1 MFESSVSFERG
12 FNMELSVVQTTLLSL
27 LIAVVLFLPLTV
39 HKVEENL
46 EAFLF
51 LCGMFAVTVSQ
62 VWSGHLVLT
71 ALEDPIKI
79 TLAVLVAGLLFR
91 KFNKQLQKLTQKAV
105 KVLGLRATLF
115 AIVFILGITSSL
127 ITAIIAALI
136 LSEVTVMLPL
146 ERKGRIKLV
155 VYSCFAIGMG
165 AVLTSIGE
173 PLGTVVL
180 SKLSGAPHYADF
192 FFLIDHLGWFVL
204 GGIVFMSGLASAIRD
219 NPIQKAPGP
228 KPADAGQEEH
238 TVKSIVIRAAKVYLF
253 VMALVFLGDGLKPLA
268 MQTISHLSASWLY
281 WINMLSAV
289 LDNATLAAI
298 EVTPDISTRTLTFL
312 LMSLIVSGGMLI
324 PGNIPNI
331 ICASKLGIKSK
342 EWAKAA
348 VGLGAVIMVA
358 YFILLNAFL

>member
-1 MFESSVSFERG
+1 
-12 FNMELSVVQTTLLSL
+12 MELTTLQTVLLSS

-51 LCGMFAVTVSQ
+51 LCGAFAVTVSKM
-62 VWSGHLVLT
+62 WSGHLVLT

-79 TLAVLVAGLLFR
+79 TLAVLIAGLLFR
-91 KFNKQLQKLTQKAV
+91 KFNKNIQHLTHWAV
-105 KVLGLRATLF
+105 KKLGLRWTLF
-115 AIVFILGITSSL
+115 LIVFLLGITSSL

-136 LSEVTVMLPL
+136 LAEVAVMLPL

-155 VYSCFAIGMG
+155 TFSCFSIGMG

-180 SKLSGAPHYADF
+180 SKLAGEPHNADF
-192 FFLIDHLGWFVL
+192 FFLIDHLGWYVL
-204 GGIVFMSGLASAIRD
+204 GGILFMSGMASSLRESTISH
-219 NPIQKAPGP
+219 APGV
-228 KPADAGQEEH
+228 KEGADEH
-238 TVKSIVIRAAKVYLF
+238 SVKSIVVRAAKVYLF

-268 MQTISHLSASWLY
+268 MQTISHLSANCLY

-348 VGLGAVIMVA
+348 FGLGLAIMIA
-358 YFILLNAFL
+358 YFVILSAVL

>member
-1 MFESSVSFERG
+1 
-12 FNMELSVVQTTLLSL
+12 MELTTLQTVLLSS

-51 LCGMFAVTVSQ
+51 LCGAFAVTVSKM
-62 VWSGHLVLT
+62 WSGHLVLT

-79 TLAVLVAGLLFR
+79 TLAVLIAGLLFR
-91 KFNKQLQKLTQKAV
+91 KFNKNIQHLTHWAV
-105 KVLGLRATLF
+105 KKLGLRWTLF
-115 AIVFILGITSSL
+115 LIVFLLGVTSSL
-127 ITAIIAALI
+127 ITAIIAALV
-136 LSEVTVMLPL
+136 LAEVAVMLPL

-155 VYSCFAIGMG
+155 TFSCFSIGMG

-180 SKLSGAPHYADF
+180 SKLAGEPHNADF
-192 FFLIDHLGWFVL
+192 FFLIDHLGWYVL
-204 GGIVFMSGLASAIRD
+204 GGILFMSGMASSLREC
-219 NPIQKAPGP
+219 PICHAPGV
-228 KPADAGQEEH
+228 KEGADEH
-238 TVKSIVIRAAKVYLF
+238 SVKSIVVRAAKVYLF

-268 MQTISHLSASWLY
+268 MQTISHLSANWLY

-298 EVTPDISTRTLTFL
+298 EVTPDIQTRTLTFL

-348 VGLGAVIMVA
+348 FGLGLAIMIA
-358 YFILLNAFL
+358 YFVILSAVL

>member
-1 MFESSVSFERG
+1 
-12 FNMELSVVQTTLLSL
+12 MELTMLQTVLLSS

-51 LCGMFAVTVSQ
+51 LCGAFAVTVSKM
-62 VWSGHLVLT
+62 WSGHLVLT

-79 TLAVLVAGLLFR
+79 TLAVLIAGLLFR
-91 KFNKQLQKLTQKAV
+91 KFNKNIQHLTHWAV
-105 KVLGLRATLF
+105 KKLGLRWTLF
-115 AIVFILGITSSL
+115 LIVFLLGVTSSL

-136 LSEVTVMLPL
+136 LAEVAVMLPL

-155 VYSCFAIGMG
+155 TFSCFSIGMG

-180 SKLSGAPHYADF
+180 SKLAGEPHNADF

-204 GGIVFMSGLASAIRD
+204 GGILFMSGMASSLREC
-219 NPIQKAPGP
+219 PICHAPGV
-228 KPADAGQEEH
+228 KEGADEH
-238 TVKSIVIRAAKVYLF
+238 SVKSIVVRAAKVYLF

-268 MQTISHLSASWLY
+268 MQTISHLSANWLY

-298 EVTPDISTRTLTFL
+298 EVTPDINTRTLTFL

-348 VGLGAVIMVA
+348 FGLGLALMIA
-358 YFILLNAFL
+358 YFVILSAVL

>member
-1 MFESSVSFERG
+1 
-12 FNMELSVVQTTLLSL
+12 MELSAVQMTLLSL

-51 LCGMFAVTVSQ
+51 LCGAFAVTVSQ
-62 VWSGHLVLT
+62 SWSGHLVLT

-79 TLAVLVAGLLFR
+79 TVAVLVAGLLFR
-91 KFNKQLQKLTQKAV
+91 KFNKNIQQLTQKAV
-105 KVLGLRATLF
+105 KTLGLRWTLF
-115 AIVFILGITSSL
+115 LIVFVLGVTSSL

-136 LSEVTVMLPL
+136 LSEVAVMLPL
-146 ERKGRIKLV
+146 ERKARIKLV
-155 VYSCFAIGMG
+155 VFSCFSIGMG

-192 FFLIDHLGWFVL
+192 FFLIDHLGWYVL
-204 GGIVFMSGLASAIRD
+204 GGIVFMAGLASSIRE

-228 KPADAGQEEH
+228 KAADTQDEH
-238 TVKSIVIRAAKVYLF
+238 SVKSIVIRAAKVYLF

-268 MQTISHLSASWLY
+268 MQTISHLSAGWLY
-281 WINMLSAV
+281 WINTLSAV

-348 VGLGAVIMVA
+348 VGLGAAVMIA
-358 YFILLNAFL
+358 YFVILSAVL

>member
-1 MFESSVSFERG
+1 
-12 FNMELSVVQTTLLSL
+12 MELSVLQTTLLSL

-51 LCGMFAVTVSQ
+51 LCGAFAVTVSNT
-62 VWSGHLVLT
+62 WSGHLVIT

-79 TLAVLVAGLLFR
+79 TLAVLIAGLIFR
-91 KFNKQLQKLTQKAV
+91 ACNKHLQKVTKKAV
-105 KVLGLRATLF
+105 GILGLRTTLF
-115 AIVFILGITSSL
+115 LIVFLLGMTSSL

-136 LSEVTVMLPL
+136 LSEVVMMLPL
-146 ERKGRIKLV
+146 CKEGRTRLV
-155 VYSCFAIGMG
+155 VFACYSIGMG

-180 SKLSGAPHYADF
+180 SKLAGEPHNADF
-192 FFLIDHLGWFVL
+192 WFLIEHLGWYIL
-204 GGIVFMSGLASAIRD
+204 GGVLLVSLLASSIRTD
-219 NPIQKAPGP
+219 TIKNAPGL
-228 KPADAGQEEH
+228 KEESANNGEH
-238 TVKSIVIRAAKVYLF
+238 SVKSICIRAGKVYLF
-253 VMALVFLGDGLKPLA
+253 VMALVLLGDGLKPLA
-268 MQTISHLSASWLY
+268 MKTISHLSASWLY

-289 LDNATLAAI
+289 LDNATMAAI
-298 EVTPDISTRTLTFL
+298 EVTPDISTRTLSFL

-342 EWAKAA
+342 EWAKHA
-348 VGLGAVIMVA
+348 VGLGAAMLVAFFVILSAV
-358 YFILLNAFL
+358 L

>member
-1 MFESSVSFERG
+1 
-12 FNMELSVVQTTLLSL
+12 MELSTLQTVLLSA
-27 LIAVVLFLPLTV
+27 LIVVVLFLPLTV

-51 LCGMFAVTVSQ
+51 VCGAFAVTVSRT
-62 VWSGHLVLT
+62 WSGHLVLT

-79 TLAVLVAGLLFR
+79 TLAVLIAGLLFR
-91 KFNKQLQKLTQKAV
+91 KFNKNIQHLTHWAV
-105 KVLGLRATLF
+105 KKIGLRWTLF
-115 AIVFILGITSSL
+115 LIVFLLGITSSL

-136 LSEVTVMLPL
+136 LAEVTVMLPL

-155 VYSCFAIGMG
+155 TFSCFSIGMG

-180 SKLSGAPHYADF
+180 SKLAGEPHNADF
-192 FFLIDHLGWFVL
+192 FFLIDHLGWYVL
-204 GGIVFMSGLASAIRD
+204 GGILFMAGMASSLREC
-219 NPIQKAPGP
+219 PICHAPGV
-228 KPADAGQEEH
+228 KEGADEH
-238 TVKSIVIRAAKVYLF
+238 SVKSIVVRAAKVYLF

-268 MQTISHLSASWLY
+268 MQTISHLSANWLY

-348 VGLGAVIMVA
+348 FGLGLALMIA
-358 YFILLNAFL
+358 YFVILSAVL

>member
-1 MFESSVSFERG
+1 
-12 FNMELSVVQTTLLSL
+12 MELSVVQTTLLSL

-51 LCGMFAVTVSQ
+51 LCGVFAVTVSK

-79 TLAVLVAGLLFR
+79 TVAVLVAGLLFR
-91 KFNKQLQKLTQKAV
+91 KFNKHLQKLTQKAV
-105 KVLGLRATLF
+105 KTLGLRWTLF
-115 AIVFILGITSSL
+115 AIVFLLGITSSL
-127 ITAIIAALI
+127 ITAIIAALV

-146 ERKGRIKLV
+146 ERKGRVKLV
-155 VYSCFAIGMG
+155 VYACFSIGMG

-180 SKLSGAPHYADF
+180 SKLSGEPHNADF

-219 NPIQKAPGP
+219 NTIQKAPGP
-228 KPADAGQEEH
+228 KPADASAPDEH
-238 TVKSIVIRAAKVYLF
+238 SVKSIVIRAAKVYLF

-268 MQTISHLSASWLY
+268 MKTISHLSAGWLY
-281 WINMLSAV
+281 WINTLSAV

-348 VGLGAVIMVA
+348 VGLGAAVMVA
-358 YFILLNAFL
+358 YFIILTVVL

>member
-1 MFESSVSFERG
+1 
-12 FNMELSVVQTTLLSL
+12 MELTTLQTVLLSS

-51 LCGMFAVTVSQ
+51 LCGAFAVTVSKM
-62 VWSGHLVLT
+62 WSGHLVLT

-79 TLAVLVAGLLFR
+79 TLAVLIAGLLFR
-91 KFNKQLQKLTQKAV
+91 KFNKNIQHLTHWAV
-105 KVLGLRATLF
+105 KKIGLRWTLF
-115 AIVFILGITSSL
+115 LIVFLLGITSSL

-136 LSEVTVMLPL
+136 LAEVAVMLPL

-155 VYSCFAIGMG
+155 TFSCFSIGMG

-180 SKLSGAPHYADF
+180 SKLAGEPHNADF

-204 GGIVFMSGLASAIRD
+204 GGILFMSGMASSLREC
-219 NPIQKAPGP
+219 PICHAPGV
-228 KPADAGQEEH
+228 KEGADEH
-238 TVKSIVIRAAKVYLF
+238 SVKSIVVRAAKVYLF

-268 MQTISHLSASWLY
+268 MQTISHLSANWLY

-348 VGLGAVIMVA
+348 FGLGLALMIA
-358 YFILLNAFL
+358 YFVILSAVL

>member
-1 MFESSVSFERG
+1 
-12 FNMELSVVQTTLLSL
+12 MELALWQTVLLSL
-27 LIAVVLFLPLTV
+27 LIVVVLFLPLTI

-51 LCGMFAVTVSQ
+51 CCGLFAVTVSKM
-62 VWSGHLVLT
+62 WSGHLVLT

-79 TLAVLVAGLLFR
+79 TIAVFVAGLLFR
-91 KFNKQLQKLTQKAV
+91 YFNKQLQKLTQKAV
-105 KVLGLRATLF
+105 SFIGLRATLF
-115 AIVFILGITSSL
+115 LIVFILGMTSSL

-136 LSEVTVMLPL
+136 LSEVVLMLPL
-146 ERKGRIKLV
+146 NREGRTRMV
-155 VYSCFAIGMG
+155 VFTCYSIGLG

-180 SKLSGAPHYADF
+180 SKLSGAPHNADF
-192 FFLIDHLGWFVL
+192 WFLIEHLGWYIL
-204 GGIVFMSGLASAIRD
+204 GGVLVMSLLASSIRAD
-219 NPIQKAPGP
+219 TIKHAPGV
-228 KPADAGQEEH
+228 KEETSAADEH
-238 TVKSIVIRAAKVYLF
+238 SVKSIAVRAGKIYLF

-268 MQTISHLSASWLY
+268 EITIKKLSASCLY

-298 EVTPDISTRTLTFL
+298 EVTPDIHTRELTFL
-312 LMSLIVSGGMLI
+312 LMSLIISGGMLI

-342 EWAKAA
+342 DWAKHA
-348 VGLGAVIMVA
+348 LGIGGALLIA
-358 YFILLNAFL
+358 YFIILSAVVK

>member
-1 MFESSVSFERG
+1 
-12 FNMELSVVQTTLLSL
+12 MELSAVQMTLLSV

-51 LCGMFAVTVSQ
+51 LCGAFAVTVSKA
-62 VWSGHLVLT
+62 WSGHLVLT

-79 TLAVLVAGLLFR
+79 TAAVLVAGLLFR
-91 KFNKQLQKLTQKAV
+91 KFNKNIQRLTQKAV
-105 KVLGLRATLF
+105 KALGLRTTLF
-115 AIVFILGITSSL
+115 LIVFILGVTSSL

-136 LSEVTVMLPL
+136 LSEVAVMLPL

-155 VYSCFAIGMG
+155 VFSCFSIGMG

-192 FFLIDHLGWFVL
+192 FFLIDHLGWYVL
-204 GGIVFMSGLASAIRD
+204 GGIVFMAALASAIRE

-228 KPADAGQEEH
+228 QAADTQDEH
-238 TVKSIVIRAAKVYLF
+238 SVKSIIIRAAKVYLF

-268 MQTISHLSASWLY
+268 MQTISHLSAGWLY
-281 WINMLSAV
+281 WINTLSAV

-312 LMSLIVSGGMLI
+312 LMSLIISGGMLI

-348 VGLGAVIMVA
+348 VGLGAAVMIA
-358 YFILLNAFL
+358 YFVILSAVL

>member
-1 MFESSVSFERG
+1 
-12 FNMELSVVQTTLLSL
+12 MELSTLQTVLLST

-51 LCGMFAVTVSQ
+51 LCGAFAVTVSKM
-62 VWSGHLVLT
+62 WSGHLVLT

-79 TLAVLVAGLLFR
+79 TLAVLIAGLLFR
-91 KFNKQLQKLTQKAV
+91 KFNKNIQRLTHWAV
-105 KVLGLRATLF
+105 KKLGLRWTLF
-115 AIVFILGITSSL
+115 LIVFLLGVTSSL
-127 ITAIIAALI
+127 ITAIIAALV
-136 LSEVTVMLPL
+136 LAEVAVMLPL

-155 VYSCFAIGMG
+155 TFSCFSIGMG

-180 SKLSGAPHYADF
+180 SKLAGEPHNADF
-192 FFLIDHLGWFVL
+192 FFLIDHLGWYVL
-204 GGIVFMSGLASAIRD
+204 GGILFMSGMASSLREC
-219 NPIQKAPGP
+219 PICHAPGV
-228 KPADAGQEEH
+228 KEGADEH
-238 TVKSIVIRAAKVYLF
+238 SVKSIVVRAAKVYLF

-268 MQTISHLSASWLY
+268 MQTISHLSANWLY

-298 EVTPDISTRTLTFL
+298 EVTPDIQTRTLTFL

-348 VGLGAVIMVA
+348 FGLGLAIMIA
-358 YFILLNAFL
+358 YFVILSAVL

>member
-1 MFESSVSFERG
+1 
-12 FNMELSVVQTTLLSL
+12 MELSVVQTTLLSL

-51 LCGMFAVTVSQ
+51 LCGAFAVTVSK

-91 KFNKQLQKLTQKAV
+91 KFNKNIQKLTQKAV
-105 KVLGLRATLF
+105 KVLGLRWTMF
-115 AIVFILGITSSL
+115 AIVFLLGITSSL

-136 LSEVTVMLPL
+136 LSEVAVMLPL
-146 ERKGRIKLV
+146 ERKGRVKLV
-155 VYSCFAIGMG
+155 VYACFSIGMG

-180 SKLSGAPHYADF
+180 SKLSGEPHNADF

-219 NPIQKAPGP
+219 KTIQRAPGP
-228 KPADAGQEEH
+228 KPAEAGTPDEH
-238 TVKSIVIRAAKVYLF
+238 SVKSIVIRAAKVYLF

-268 MQTISHLSASWLY
+268 MQTISHLSANWLY
-281 WINMLSAV
+281 WINTLSAV

-298 EVTPDISTRTLTFL
+298 EVTPDIQTRTLTFL

-348 VGLGAVIMVA
+348 VGLGAAVMVA
-358 YFILLNAFL
+358 YFIILTVVL